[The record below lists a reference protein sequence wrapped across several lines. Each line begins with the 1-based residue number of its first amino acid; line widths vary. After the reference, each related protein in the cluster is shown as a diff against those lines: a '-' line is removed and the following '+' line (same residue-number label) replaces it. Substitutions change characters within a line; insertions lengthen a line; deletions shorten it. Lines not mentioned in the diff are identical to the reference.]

1 MVFHC
6 RCFSLLEDDEE
17 LTYESTTTQT
27 KSTTTY
33 YTAASD
39 FSRSH
44 AKTLQVLNLANK
56 GSNLRVFTFAELKT
70 ATENFCTASKIG
82 EGVFGSVYKGVIKS
96 LDLDHPMQVAVKLT
110 NELLQGH
117 KGRAREI
124 NARGSVEHPNL
135 VKLIGYCTEDNELG
149 TKLLFVYEYM
159 VNRSVRDHLSAK
171 SETPLSWNMRL
182 KVAQDVARGLT
193 FLHEQME
200 FQMIFMNFKSS
211 NVLLDD
217 QWNAK
222 LSGFGVPQMQKEIT
236 HIKTKTAA
244 PVFIDI
250 GYSPPE
256 YFVKRHR
263 TSKVDVWSYGVFL
276 YELITGRHPFDKK
289 LPFNEQRLVQWVQP
303 YLGSDRFELII
314 DPRLEGNYPLESA
327 QKLSIIADKCLSES
341 PNSRPKM
348 SEVLEMVNQ
357 LIMVQSQATSP
368 ASTQVPQVVI
378 DPNKVFAAPA
388 QGEKT
393 QEDIKHED
401 ERASSKPAYLPQIRY
416 SKLWKSLKC
425 CSGKGCCVSLH

>member
-1 MVFHC
+1 MVALGPC
-6 RCFSLLEDDEE
+6 
-17 LTYESTTTQT
+17 
-27 KSTTTY
+27 
-33 YTAASD
+33 
-39 FSRSH
+39 
-44 AKTLQVLNLANK
+44 
-56 GSNLRVFTFAELKT
+56 LRVE
-70 ATENFCTASKIG
+70 
-82 EGVFGSVYKGVIKS
+82 
-96 LDLDHPMQVAVKLT
+96 
-110 NELLQGH
+110 GH

-171 SETPLSWNMRL
+171 KSETPLSWNMRL

-211 NVLLDD
+211 NVLLLDD

-236 HIKTKTAA
+236 HIKTKIAA
-244 PVFIDI
+244 PVFIDN

-357 LIMVQSQATSP
+357 LITIQSQATSP
-368 ASTQVPQVVI
+368 ASTQIPQ
-378 DPNKVFAAPA
+378 A
-388 QGEKT
+388 

-401 ERASSKPAYLPQIRY
+401 KRGSMNIQRRKPAYLPQIRY